1 MKPFHFKQFS
11 IHQDQCAMKVT
22 LDACL
27 LGALCASKITQA
39 KSINHTLDI
48 GCGTGLLSLMLA
60 QTGLSHI
67 DAVELDP
74 MAAKQAICNVE
85 DSPFKSQIKVI
96 NQNIKSIE
104 SPYKFD
110 LIISNPPFFSD
121 HLKGPDAKRNQA
133 RHNDS
138 LSFSDLNQVI
148 HNQLSP
154 NGMAW
159 ILLPY
164 DEFEGFR
171 QSALE
176 KHLKI
181 LNISWVKSQQYK
193 KAHRVIFTL
202 QHENAV
208 NPQTKPLESC
218 IQVSDHGTNEYTPEF
233 KALLSE
239 YYLKL

>member
-11 IHQDQCAMKVT
+11 IEQDKCAMKVS

-27 LGALCASKITQA
+27 LGAVCAS
-39 KSINHTLDI
+39 SIKQPNTISHTLDI

-67 DAVELDP
+67 TAVELDQ
-74 MAAKQAICNVE
+74 MAARQAKNNVNC
-85 DSPFKSQIKVI
+85 SPFKHHIQVV
-96 NQNIKSIE
+96 NQDIKSFQ
-104 SPYKFD
+104 SPNQFD

-121 HLKGPDAKRNQA
+121 HLKGPNSKRNQA

-138 LSFSDLNQVI
+138 LSFFDINQVI
-148 HNQLSP
+148 QNQLTP
-154 NGMAW
+154 NGIAW
-159 ILLPY
+159 ILLPS
-164 DEFEGFR
+164 DEFKRFQ

-176 KHLKI
+176 NHLKI
-181 LNISWVKSQQYK
+181 LNILWVNSHQNKT
-193 KAHRVIFTL
+193 AHRVIFSL

-208 NPQTKPLESC
+208 HPQAEPLESG
-218 IQVSDHGTNEYTPEF
+218 IQVSDHSTGEYTPEF
-233 KALLSE
+233 KTLLSE